1 MRRIDADGHD
11 PYRLL
16 TDLPR
21 PAAGTALH
29 VDTRFAGTRTDP
41 SIRGAITGM
50 GPDNL
55 TLPHLYWGIA
65 DGVVTE
71 LVQLLA
77 DHRRVL
83 DAPGSYI
90 GISGN
95 AIDRSAAIRTILA
108 EKLARPLRRPVDAEA
123 AARGAAMLAAAA
135 LEGGAAA
142 LPAIQSRMIR
152 YGEE

>member
-1 MRRIDADGHD
+1 M
-11 PYRLL
+11 
-16 TDLPR
+16 
-21 PAAGTALH
+21 
-29 VDTRFAGTRTDP
+29 
-41 SIRGAITGM
+41 
-50 GPDNL
+50 